1 MGVAKREIKI
11 FAAPIVFKEVRLLTA
26 DEISERYQIPLKVLK
41 KYEEWGLCR
50 AVKMTMD
57 EWRYDNQDLEYL
69 SMIRALHDMGF
80 TSLEVETYMKLLLA
94 GDSTKWERMKM
105 LNEKRSQALDEI
117 HLKERQLERMDYLRN
132 DIRNNK

>member
-1 MGVAKREIKI
+1 M
-11 FAAPIVFKEVRLLTA
+11 
-26 DEISERYQIPLKVLK
+26 
-41 KYEEWGLCR
+41 CR

-57 EWRYDNQDLEYL
+57 EWRYDNQDLEHL
-69 SMIRALHDMGF
+69 SLIMALHDMGF
-80 TSLEVETYMKLLLA
+80 TSLEVEVYMKLLLA

-132 DIRNNK
+132 EIRNNK